1 MLGPTCT
8 RSQSF
13 WDITILLG
21 AFHQLCLIRSSLLEH
36 KRLAYHSAHAR
47 NADDDALT
55 PAELATSKAA
65 KQIAA
70 EDMEGVV
77 IYL

>member
-1 MLGPTCT
+1 MLGPICT

-13 WDITILLG
+13 WDVTILLG
-21 AFHQLCLIRSSLLEH
+21 VFHQLCLIRSSFLEQ
-36 KRLAYHSAHAR
+36 KRLAYHSSHAR
-47 NADDDALT
+47 HADDDALT

-65 KQIAA
+65 EQIAA